1 MLNKLLL
8 MISALLLLVGIS
20 LLARAEYPERSI
32 RIIVPFAAGGATD
45 VLARMIGKKLTQAW
59 GQQVVIDNRTGGNGI
74 IAYELAAKSN
84 HDGHTLLF
92 VAISHAINPLLQKL
106 PYDTDKDFTPVS
118 LIAVIPLLL
127 VVHPAVPANN
137 LQELIALAKSASKPL
152 TYASGGVGSSQH
164 LAAEL
169 MNYMAK
175 IKMIHVP
182 YKGGIQGTLDVV
194 GGHVAVMVQTILSA
208 GPHIK
213 TGRLRVLAVTTAKR
227 NAAWPDVPTMSEA
240 GLPGYES
247 IAWYGMVAPAGLSS
261 SVLAKL
267 GTETIKAAQ
276 SQDMLDI
283 LVSQGAEPVG
293 NTPREFTA
301 FIKKETTKYA
311 KVIREAGIKS
321 E

>member
-175 IKMIHVP
+175 ITTV
-182 YKGGIQGTLDVV
+182 
-194 GGHVAVMVQTILSA
+194 
-208 GPHIK
+208 
-213 TGRLRVLAVTTAKR
+213 RL
-227 NAAWPDVPTMSEA
+227 N
-240 GLPGYES
+240 
-247 IAWYGMVAPAGLSS
+247 
-261 SVLAKL
+261 
-267 GTETIKAAQ
+267 
-276 SQDMLDI
+276 
-283 LVSQGAEPVG
+283 
-293 NTPREFTA
+293 
-301 FIKKETTKYA
+301 
-311 KVIREAGIKS
+311 
-321 E
+321 